1 MTIKNKII
9 GSFLILIVISL
20 VSSIFIS
27 YNIKEIKSNVG
38 KLSSKDFA
46 GITFLL
52 EADRDSY
59 QSNLSLIQIM
69 NIKSGDKI
77 NDKIENGVN
86 NNLKQVRQRFDKF
99 KNLLFDDMRDK
110 EAKFEE
116 FDTYY
121 NKTAKNTQRLISL
134 VQSKEIE
141 DAKAFYFSSYLSD
154 YGVMRDNMD
163 FFTEATYKVVEA
175 NQDDTESIIQLS
187 LNMFLSIAALS
198 ILITILL
205 SVLLGRTIN
214 KSIENFQVGL
224 LDFFKYLNQEI
235 SDVSL
240 LDSSAKDEISKMAK
254 VVNDNISKT
263 KSLIEQDTDLI
274 NDVKRVVSLVKDGY
288 VKQEIEACTQNKSLE
303 ELKIIFNEMLTVISK
318 NVCEDLNK
326 LEDALKEFQS
336 LNFTYRITNSSGD
349 TAEGLNSLAQTISKM
364 LSENKSNGL
373 TLQGSA
379 NNLLTNVDKLNR
391 GSNETASSLEE
402 TAAALEEITAT
413 VVSNNESIDKMTTY
427 SQEVTAAVEKGESL
441 ANQTTEAMD
450 GLNSQVTAIND
461 SIGLIDQIAFQT
473 NILSLNAAVEAAT
486 AGEAGKGF
494 AVVAQEVRN
503 LASRSAEVAKE
514 IKDLVENATSKS
526 IEGKQISDNMIEGY
540 STLNVNIQ
548 KTMSLIQ
555 GVSNASKEQQTGI
568 EQINDAITQLDQQTQ
583 TNAAVSEQTKDIAIE
598 TQYVANSIVNDANEK
613 EFDGKNSVK
622 AKNIDLLINKN
633 IPKDSLEIVNS
644 KKILKSKD
652 IEKIDVL
659 LEVDSTPRKVTKPE
673 VITSSVKD
681 NEWES
686 F

>member
-1 MTIKNKII
+1 VTIKNKII

-20 VSSIFIS
+20 VSSVFIS
-27 YNIKEIKSNVG
+27 YNIKDIKSNVG

-69 NIKSGDKI
+69 NIKNVDKI

-86 NNLKQVRQRFDKF
+86 NNLQQVRQRFDKF

-110 EAKFEE
+110 EAKFAE

-121 NKTAKNTQRLISL
+121 NKTAKNTQKLISL
-134 VQSKEIE
+134 VQSNSID
-141 DAKAFYFSSYLSD
+141 DAKAFYFATYLGD

-175 NQDDTESIIQLS
+175 NQDDTEYIIQLS

-198 ILITILL
+198 ILITIIL

-214 KSIENFQVGL
+214 KSIENFQIGL

-235 SDVSL
+235 SEVSL
-240 LDSSAKDEISKMAK
+240 LDSSTQDEISKMAK
-254 VVNDNISKT
+254 VVNDNITKT
-263 KSLIEQDTDLI
+263 KSLIEQDSALI

-288 VKQEIEACTQNKSLE
+288 VKQEIEACTQNKNLE
-303 ELKIIFNEMLTVISK
+303 ELKIIFNEMLAVISK

-326 LEDALKEFQS
+326 LEDALKEFQG
-336 LNFTYRITNSSGD
+336 LNFTHRIADSKGD
-349 TAEGLNSLAQTISKM
+349 TALGLNSLAQTISKM

-373 TLQGSA
+373 TLQDSA
-379 NNLLTNVDKLNR
+379 NNLLNNVDVLNR

-413 VVSNNESIDKMTTY
+413 VVSNNESIDKMTVY
-427 SQEVTAAVEKGESL
+427 SQEVTVAVEKGESL

-526 IEGKQISDNMIEGY
+526 IEGKQISDNMIQGY
-540 STLNVNIQ
+540 STLNENIQ
-548 KTMSLIQ
+548 KTMSLIE
-555 GVSNASKEQQTGI
+555 GVSNASKEQQSGI
-568 EQINDAITQLDQQTQ
+568 EQINDAITRLDQQTQ
-583 TNAAVSEQTKDIAIE
+583 RNAAVSEQTKDIAIE
-598 TQYVANSIVNDANEK
+598 TQYVANSIVDDANEK
-613 EFDGKNSVK
+613 EFDGKDSVK
-622 AKNIDLLINKN
+622 AKNIDLMVDKTASKN
-633 IPKDSLEIVNS
+633 STEKEEVKSSKPKEVVAAKVV
-644 KKILKSKD
+644 KKVDK
-652 IEKIDVL
+652 IEK
-659 LEVDSTPRKVTKPE
+659 KVSKPK

-681 NEWES
+681 DEWES